1 MELTIGL
8 APTLSPGPRLC
19 ALLRWMKFKPEILTA
34 QSDWIQR
41 APPNLWWKCQRGS
54 KATSLVFNSLSQ
66 EKSKSVHLAR
76 LRGKK
81 GNTNFP

>member
-1 MELTIGL
+1 
-8 APTLSPGPRLC
+8 
-19 ALLRWMKFKPEILTA
+19 MKFKPEILAA
-34 QSDWIQR
+34 QSEWIQQ
-41 APPNLWWKCQRGS
+41 ASPNLRWKCQRGR
-54 KATSLVFNSLSQ
+54 KATSLVFNSLGQ